1 MSARSSACRRLFV
14 AAWVLGLSASGAHL
28 RAQSFEMATGFLT
41 GVPTGEFGDS
51 LDATGYGFSIRFGYL
66 VGDSPI
72 RIGGDMGFLRYG
84 SEKHSEILLSD
95 LPDVRVDV
103 QTSNNILLGHFF
115 LRVQP
120 RSGTVRPYAEGLIGV
135 TYLFTDT
142 SIQNERTG
150 EAFASS
156 LNLDDAVF
164 SYGFGGGVELVLWD
178 GMKRE
183 GTPIP
188 IQLLLDG
195 RVRYLRGSN
204 ARYLKEGSIRREND
218 QVTYEILESRT
229 DLLLPEISFAV
240 RF

>member
-1 MSARSSACRRLFV
+1 MVPQFSVYGRLFV
-14 AAWVLGLSASGAHL
+14 AVCVLGVAASGTYL
-28 RAQSFEMATGFLT
+28 RAQKFEMGAGFVA
-41 GVPTGEFGDS
+41 GVPAGEFGDS

-66 VGDSPI
+66 VGDGPI
-72 RIGGDMGFLRYG
+72 RVGGDFGFLRYG

-95 LPDVRVDV
+95 IPDVRVDV
-103 QTSNNILLGHFF
+103 ETTNNILLGHFF
-115 LRVQP
+115 LRAQP
-120 RSGTVRPYAEGLIGV
+120 RSGAVRPYAEALIGV
-135 TYLFTDT
+135 SYLFTDT

-150 EAFASS
+150 EEFASS
-156 LNLDDAVF
+156 INLDDSVF

-178 GMKRE
+178 GMKRA

-195 RVRYLRGSN
+195 RLRYLRGSN
-204 ARYLKEGSIRREND
+204 ARYLKEGSISREND

-229 DLLLPEISFAV
+229 DLLLPEISLAL